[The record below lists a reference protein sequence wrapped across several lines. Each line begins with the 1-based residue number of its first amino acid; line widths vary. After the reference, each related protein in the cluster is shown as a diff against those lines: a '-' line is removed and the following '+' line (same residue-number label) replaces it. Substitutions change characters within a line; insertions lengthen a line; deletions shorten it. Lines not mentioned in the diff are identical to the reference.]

1 MNIWKGM
8 IFGGLVVGIIT
19 LGLSMVLPNYYQ
31 PGIGFFGLIAG
42 LTPVVGYFMYRK
54 SVPTAFTYA
63 DAKLEGK
70 RVLWVFSEDKTVTPV
85 HATFDSGKFLVG
97 DTPVIVDS
105 PEDIYLLDGVPTAI
119 MYRPIGKT
127 LDPKKLF
134 FIRELE
140 HLGYDKKSFTREM
153 EKQAFINAFRE
164 KYAELIKAGYSNEQA
179 EQEAL
184 AHAQKEMTNYNK
196 MPKEMKI
203 IVHPDG
209 KREKFEEGGKNE

>member
-8 IFGGLVVGIIT
+8 IFGGLIVGIIT
-19 LGLSMVLPNYYQ
+19 LVLSIVLPNYYQ
-31 PGIGFFGLIAG
+31 LGIGFFGLVAG
-42 LTPVVGYFMYRK
+42 LIPVVGYFMYRRA
-54 SVPTAFTYA
+54 VPTAFTYA

-70 RVLWVFSEDKTVTPV
+70 RVLWVFSEDKMITPV

-140 HLGYDKKSFTREM
+140 HLGYDKDSFKEEM
-153 EKQAFINAFRE
+153 EKQAFISAFKE
-164 KYAELIKAGYSNEQA
+164 KYAELINAGYSEEQA
-179 EQEAL
+179 KQEAL
-184 AHAQKEMTNYNK
+184 VYARKEITNYNR
-196 MPKEMKI
+196 MPNEMKI
-203 IVHPDG
+203 KILPDA
-209 KREKFEEGGKNE
+209 KREVEK